1 MLIYLTSL
9 VICMN
14 EIALKESDV
23 SKLKK
28 YPLDGIWS
36 TESIIYYYKKD
47 SNMNSILFK
56 KLYLTD
62 EKRIRRKTETI
73 NGIKNSELS
82 TYKEL
87 IVPDDIIVVG
97 GVKSG
102 FTINEVEDSINLH
115 FFLNDS
121 SISNEDKIHVLKK
134 IGELLRRVQSQKQE
148 FYFGDLQEYN
158 FLVNKNNDVS
168 VIDLDSSAVSRKSPL
183 ETKYIIID
191 EKTHGVRKYKVNK
204 ALRSYPSSDIDIYC
218 YNTLVLNFLAGTSV
232 NRLNFIEHFEYLD
245 YLTNIGIIPK
255 EMKDIYINHYT
266 EKKNESV
273 LDYLEEVPIA
283 YERGCYTVYKALQKI
298 KKD

>member
-1 MLIYLTSL
+1 MLIYLPSL

-14 EIALKESDV
+14 EIALKESDI

-47 SNMNSILFK
+47 SDMNSILFK
-56 KLYLTD
+56 KLFLTD
-62 EKRIRRKTETI
+62 EKRIRRKTEAI

-87 IVPDDIIVVG
+87 VVPDDIIVVG
-97 GVKSG
+97 GIKSG

-115 FFLNDS
+115 FFLNDNA
-121 SISNEDKIHVLKK
+121 ISNADKIEVLKK
-134 IGELLRRVQSQKQE
+134 IGQLLKRVQSQSQE

-158 FLVNKNNDVS
+158 FLVNNNKDIS
-168 VIDLDSSAVSRKSPL
+168 VIDLDSSAVSRKTPI
-183 ETKYIIID
+183 ETKYVIID

-204 ALRSYPSSDIDIYC
+204 ALRSYPSIDADIYC
-218 YNTLVLNFLAGTSV
+218 YNTLVLNFLAGTNV
-232 NRLNFIEHFEYLD
+232 NGLNFIEHFEYLD
-245 YLTNIGIIPK
+245 YLFNIGIIPRN
-255 EMKDIYINHYT
+255 MKDIYINHYT

-273 LDYLEEVPIA
+273 LDYLNDIPLNF
-283 YERGCYTVYKALQKI
+283 ERGSYCVYTALQKI